1 MFGNLFKKLVP
12 IAIAGAGLYTGASMY
27 KGMGGSSLF
36 ASSSLTDMFKDKLTK
51 EAIKKG
57 MKSMLGTPSE
67 SPDTSDYDVSFDE
80 YLMEIANT
88 SKGASGGGDS
98 FGQLKAADPEAIAY
112 AWQRRLNSYL
122 KSGDIV

>member
-36 ASSSLTDMFKDKLTK
+36 ASSSLTDTFKDKLTK

-57 MKSMLGTPSE
+57 MKSMLGTPSK
-67 SPDTSDYDVSFDE
+67 SPDPSDYDVDFDE
-80 YLMEIANT
+80 YLMEIAT
-88 SKGASGGGDS
+88 KSKGGGGGGS
-98 FGQLKAADPEAIAY
+98 FGELKSADPEAIAY

>member
-51 EAIKKG
+51 EAIKKV
-57 MKSMLGTPSE
+57 MKSMLGTPSK
-67 SPDTSDYDVSFDE
+67 SPDPSDYDVDFDE
-80 YLMEIANT
+80 YLMEIATT
-88 SKGASGGGDS
+88 SKGGGGGGS
-98 FGQLKAADPEAIAY
+98 FGELKSADPEAIAY

>member
-67 SPDTSDYDVSFDE
+67 PLDPRDYNVDFDD
-80 YLMEIANT
+80 YLMEIAAA
-88 SKGASGGGDS
+88 SKGAGGGGD
-98 FGQLKAADPEAIAY
+98 FGQLKSADPEAIAY

>member
-36 ASSSLTDMFKDKLTK
+36 ASSSLTDTFKDKLTK

-57 MKSMLGTPSE
+57 MKSMLGTPSK
-67 SPDTSDYDVSFDE
+67 SPDPSDYDVDFDE
-80 YLMEIANT
+80 YLMEIATT
-88 SKGASGGGDS
+88 SKGGGGGGS
-98 FGQLKAADPEAIAY
+98 FGELKSADPEAIAY

>member
-57 MKSMLGTPSE
+57 MKSMLGTPSK
-67 SPDTSDYDVSFDE
+67 SPDPSDYDVDFDE
-80 YLMEIANT
+80 YLMEIATT
-88 SKGASGGGDS
+88 SKGGGGGGS
-98 FGQLKAADPEAIAY
+98 FGELKSADPESIAY